1 MEDFVERPVEGIE
14 GGYCSKCNTLKPIKS
29 FTRLLTFAES
39 KRRGYAGNHRVE
51 VHDPLCKACQPR
63 RTRPERMTRNQIH
76 NAVEAGDMGLFQAEL
91 LLKRRDMLATEG
103 KRRGA
108 YSRWA
113 KARTKRWAPLIFQLN
128 KDMAVLHQQEKNGR
142 INRNPAI
149 VAYASRYKEVLNNIR
164 YRMRK
169 DCDILE
175 MEPPEDWRTLV
186 KPHEMDD
193 IKAAW
198 QAIPNRHRMKIP
210 ALLNPHYV
218 PPAYKEDEDG
228 FPKGVLAVS
237 TRNLEGE
244 RLLRERKEFMDEVRA
259 KKEAERAA
267 RIAQGEDVPPLPP
280 PPTPDRKVV
289 APRLLSQR
297 EREERARV
305 AAAADD
311 LLSELGINPNKE

>member
-1 MEDFVERPVEGIE
+1 MKDFVERPVEGIE
-14 GGYCSKCNTLKPIKS
+14 GGYCAKCDTLKPIKD
-29 FTRLLTFAES
+29 FKRLLTFAET
-39 KRRGYAGNHRVE
+39 KRRGYVGNHRVE
-51 VHDPLCKACQPR
+51 VLEFVCKACQPKGVSPSKMS
-63 RTRPERMTRNQIH
+63 TKQIH
-76 NAVEAGDMGLFQAEL
+76 NAVEAGDMSLLKAEEL
-91 LLKRRDMLATEG
+91 LTRRDMLATEG

-142 INRNPAI
+142 INGNPAI

-169 DCDILE
+169 DCDVLE
-175 MEPPEDWRTLV
+175 LEPPEDWRTLI
-186 KPHEMDD
+186 KPHEMDE

-218 PPAYKEDEDG
+218 PPAYKEDG
-228 FPKGVLAVS
+228 TAVGDLTVK

-244 RLLRERKEFMDEVRA
+244 RLLRERIEYMDEVRA

-280 PPTPDRKVV
+280 PPDRKVV
-289 APRLLSQR
+289 APRLVTQR

-311 LLSELGINPNKE
+311 LLAELGINPNQE